1 MYKVIVTK
9 PALKELAKIDPPD
22 QQFIFNKIK
31 ELKNGI
37 FTNDKPLKGKH
48 KGKFRKRAGNYRII
62 YLKENDLLLITVVR
76 VAHKKEVY

>member
-31 ELKNGI
+31 ELKNGD
-37 FTNDKPLKGKH
+37 TNQ
-48 KGKFRKRAGNYRII
+48 RKDG
-62 YLKENDLLLITVVR
+62 TV
-76 VAHKKEVY
+76 